1 MVEKLRSRVTLN
13 DSLFSFS
20 HSKDP
25 FKIQSPL
32 RIFSKFYRLFLQEN
46 NNREQIK
53 AKVISVTQSGFL
65 VIVYINN

>member
-1 MVEKLRSRVTLN
+1 MIS
-13 DSLFSFS
+13 
-20 HSKDP
+20 SKDP

-32 RIFSKFYRLFLQEN
+32 RIFSQFYRLFLQEN